1 MARVIM
7 KKLPRIFVFM
17 SIITIYILTGSQTM
31 ANDNQTLH
39 SQGADVTATDFIK
52 QINNIG
58 DVKEVTLIFVVPRSE
73 HAWMLSEAELKKGGH
88 KYVTQNLDYISNML
102 NILKSANIQTK
113 SKAGKSFEPTEAVY
127 LTLANDKEVKF
138 LFNYPF
144 PGEDILMGSF
154 NEIPI
159 TANPSLPE
167 ALFKWAARLPIN
179 TKSEAFIKKYR
190 NQ

>member
-7 KKLPRIFVFM
+7 KKLPRIFVFI
-17 SIITIYILTGSQTM
+17 SIITIYILTGGQTM
-31 ANDNQTLH
+31 ANDNQKLH
-39 SQGADVTATDFIK
+39 SQGADVNATDIIK
-52 QINNIG
+52 QINTIG
-58 DVKEVTLIFVVPRSE
+58 AVKTVTLFFVIPYSE
-73 HAWMLSEAELKKGGH
+73 HRAKLTASTLKKWGYN
-88 KYVTQNLDYISNML
+88 YVTQNQAYISSMVD
-102 NILKSANIQTK
+102 ILKSANIQTK
-113 SKAGKSFEPTEAVY
+113 SKAGNSWETREAVY
-127 LTLANDKEVKF
+127 FTLENGKEVKF

-154 NEIPI
+154 NEISI

-179 TKSEAFIKKYR
+179 ANCEEFIKKYR